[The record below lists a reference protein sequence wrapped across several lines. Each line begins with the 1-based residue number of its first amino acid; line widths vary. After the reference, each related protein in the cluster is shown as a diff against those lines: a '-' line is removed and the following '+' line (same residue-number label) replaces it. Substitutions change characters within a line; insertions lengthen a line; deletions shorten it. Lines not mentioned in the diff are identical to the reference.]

1 MNKRRVVITGLGAL
15 APNGN
20 SVSDYWDSLISGR
33 SGINHIT
40 SFDTEN
46 LNVKIAGELSNFNPE
61 DHFDRKEIRKLDP
74 FTIYHL
80 VSSKEAISNSGLNED
95 KLDLNR
101 VGVMIG
107 SGVGGIQTLE
117 DQHGTYSSRGQRR
130 VSPFFVPRMIA
141 NIAAGNLA
149 IKYGF
154 KGPNQT
160 IISACASG
168 TDAIGLASR
177 VIQYGDADVMITG
190 GTEASITGL
199 TISGFANIKAL
210 STQNENPKTA
220 SKPFDAMR
228 DGFVLGEGSAS
239 IVLEELSHA
248 KKRNANILAELVGYG
263 STDDAFHITQPS
275 AGGEGAIRA
284 MKNAI
289 SDANLSIENIDYI
302 NAHGTSTPFNDK
314 TESAAISSLFGS
326 HAKKLKVSSTKS
338 MIGHALGASGALEA
352 VACILALQN
361 NILPPTIN
369 YKNPDPECELDY
381 VPNNSQEFET
391 NVAMSN
397 SFGFGGH
404 NGVILMK
411 KWDGE
416 KN

>member
-20 SVSDYWDSLISGR
+20 SVPEYWGSLISGK
-33 SGINHIT
+33 SGIGYIT
-40 SFDTEN
+40 AFDTEN
-46 LNVKIAGELSNFNPE
+46 LSVKIAGELSNFDPQ
-61 DHFDRKEIRKLDP
+61 DHFERKELRKLDP
-74 FTIYHL
+74 FTVYHM
-80 VSSKEAISNSGLNED
+80 VSSSEAIMQAELTQNVD
-95 KLDLNR
+95 MDR
-101 VGVMIG
+101 VGVIIG

-117 DQHGTYSSRGQRR
+117 DQCNIYSSRGQRR

-168 TDAIGLASR
+168 TDAIGLAAR
-177 VIQYGDADVMITG
+177 TIQYGDADVMITG

-210 STQNENPKTA
+210 STRNEDPESA
-220 SKPFDAMR
+220 SRPFDAER

-248 KKRNANILAELVGYG
+248 EKRGASILAELVGYG

-275 AGGEGAIRA
+275 EGGKGAIKA
-284 MKNAI
+284 MQNALD
-289 SDANLSIENIDYI
+289 DANLSVNDIDYI

-314 TESAAISSLFGS
+314 TESAAIASLFGD
-326 HAKKLKVSSTKS
+326 HTKKLKVSSTKS
-338 MIGHALGASGALEA
+338 MVGHALGASGALEA
-352 VACILALQN
+352 IACIQAIQN
-361 NILPPTIN
+361 DILPPTIN
-369 YKNPDPECELDY
+369 YTNSDPECTLDY
-381 VPNNSQEFET
+381 VPNNSQEST
-391 NVAMSN
+391 INAAMSN

-404 NGVILMK
+404 NGVIVIK
-411 KWDGE
+411 KWGE
-416 KN
+416 D